1 MDSRLDPHHGKFMKG
16 ELAMDETA
24 YQTAFQIIL
33 HAGNS
38 KSKSMMALQKAA
50 SGEIEEAERLI
61 CEADADLIEA
71 HHVQTDLIMAEAS
84 GIKAEVNIIMVHA
97 QDHLSMATVMKDV
110 ASEMIR
116 LYKRLD
122 AKTA

>member
-1 MDSRLDPHHGKFMKG
+1 
-16 ELAMDETA
+16 MDETA

-38 KSKSMMALQKAA
+38 KSKSMMALQKAGA
-50 SGEIEEAERLI
+50 GEMVEAERLI
-61 CEADADLIEA
+61 EEAEADLIEA

-84 GIKAEVNIIMVHA
+84 GKKAEVNIIMVHA
-97 QDHLSMATVMKDV
+97 QDHLSMAMVMKDV

-122 AKTA
+122 AKTS